1 MEFLRTANAGG
12 LLKMDGISVL
22 LDGVCERVEPYEGTP
37 EKMLDQLSNN
47 YPDAVGFTHRHPDH
61 FLESFAC
68 QYENTTGRK
77 TLITGDTEVSV
88 GNVRISCFPT
98 RHLGRVEEGLVHSS
112 FLLKGSKTVLFS
124 GDAAPLSLKNIQ
136 ADVLIAPF
144 AYANSAGGI
153 KAVLTMGVRDLIL
166 VHMPSIDPDQY
177 GIWDSVRNN
186 LPMLAGINV
195 HIPAIGEKTIID

>member
-12 LLKMDGISVL
+12 LLKMDGISIL
-22 LDGVCERVEPYEGTP
+22 LDGVCDKVEPYAVTP
-37 EKMLDQLSNN
+37 KAILDELSNN

-68 QYENTTGRK
+68 QYEIATGRK
-77 TLITGDTEVSV
+77 TLIAGDTEVAV
-88 GNVRISCFPT
+88 DNVRISCFSS
-98 RHLGRVEEGLVHSS
+98 RHLGRVEEDLAHSS

-124 GDAAPLSLKNIQ
+124 GDAAPLALKDIQ

-144 AYANSAGGI
+144 AYANSPSAI
-153 KAVLTMGVRDLIL
+153 KAVLSAGVRDLIL
-166 VHMPSIDPDQY
+166 VHMPSVDPDPY

-186 LPMLAGINV
+186 LPMLTGINV
-195 HIPAIGEKTIID
+195 HIPAVGEKTIID